1 MHAHAPDDRHGY
13 RRRKCRPELERLE
26 YRELLASHPIGPAVP
41 GRHQPAADVQQFVP
55 ILYPPGTP
63 QPTAAEVARE
73 SFVAKAIGRYTVGA
87 GRFNTQSITIHGYGK
102 SATSNM
108 SLKMRFQFVIFEPTD
123 PALPV
128 TGTMNFLGQNYLNNG
143 SQMILDLKGPTGTEV
158 NGLPTHLYWARDN
171 ASGGPFGGPGSA
183 LPAYGNFPSNYFT
196 SNGTLVSP
204 LQQGLPPTS
213 VDNWNMGVGD
223 AAFKYVP
230 DKHPLPGTLGSGTV
244 ILVFRGLINAS
255 GAQSTADKNY
265 N

>member
-1 MHAHAPDDRHGY
+1 MPAHAPHDRHG
-13 RRRKCRPELERLE
+13 RPRRKRSPILEGLETRRLPS
-26 YRELLASHPIGPAVP
+26 SHPIGPALP
-41 GRHQPAADVQQFVP
+41 GRHDPAADVRQFVP

-63 QPTAAEVARE
+63 QPTPAEVARE
-73 SFVAKAIGRYTVGA
+73 SFVAKAYGSYTVGP
-87 GRFNTQSITIHGYGK
+87 GHFNTQSITIRGFGR

-108 SLKMRFQFVIFEPTD
+108 SLRMHFQFVIFEPTN
-123 PALPV
+123 PAQPV
-128 TGTMNFLGQNYLNNG
+128 TGTMNFLGLNYLNNG
-143 SQMILDLKGPTGTEV
+143 SQMILDLMGPTGTEI

-183 LPAYGNFPSNYFT
+183 LPAYNNFPSNYFNA
-196 SNGTLVSP
+196 SGMLESP

-223 AAFKYVP
+223 AMFKYIP
-230 DKHPLPGTLGSGTV
+230 AKHPLPGTLGSGTV
-244 ILVFRGLINAS
+244 VLVFRGLINAS